1 MLKVENIEFSYDK
14 KSKVLDGVEFE
25 VGEGEVVAIL
35 GGSGSGKS
43 TLLSIIVG
51 LEAPTSGRILLGG
64 ADITALPSEKRGI
77 GLVFQD
83 YALFPHLNV
92 ERNVGFGLRRG
103 KEKESRIT
111 EMLELVKMEGYRKR
125 YPYELSGG
133 EKQRVAI
140 ARSLAPSPRLLL
152 LDEPFSNLDADLRAK
167 VRREVKSII
176 NRAGITAILVT
187 HDIEDAKELARRI
200 IYLKEGRVD
209 KVEYN
214 AEERAGR

>member
-1 MLKVENIEFSYDK
+1 MEVKKIAFSYDK
-14 KSKVLDGVEFE
+14 KSKVLDGVDFK

-51 LEAPTSGRILLGG
+51 LEAPTGGRIFLEG
-64 ADITALPSEKRGI
+64 ADITDTACEKRGI

-92 ERNVGFGLRRG
+92 EKNVGFGLKRGRR
-103 KEKESRIT
+103 EKEERIV
-111 EMLELVKMEGYRKR
+111 EMLELVNMQAYRKR

-140 ARSLAPSPRLLL
+140 ARTLAPSPRLLL

-167 VRREVKSII
+167 VRKEVKSII

-187 HDIEDAKELARRI
+187 HDIEDAKELANRI
-200 IYLKEGRVD
+200 IYLKNGRVE
-209 KVEYN
+209 KVEQN
-214 AEERAGR
+214 IGK

>member
-1 MLKVENIEFSYDK
+1 MLEVKKIAFSYDK
-14 KSKVLDGVEFE
+14 KSKVLDGVDFK

-51 LEAPTSGRILLGG
+51 LEAPTGGRIFLEG
-64 ADITALPSEKRGI
+64 ADITDTACEKRGI

-92 ERNVGFGLRRG
+92 EKNVGFGLKRGRR
-103 KEKESRIT
+103 EKEERIV
-111 EMLELVKMEGYRKR
+111 EMLELVNMQAYRKR

-140 ARSLAPSPRLLL
+140 ARTLAPSPRLLL

-167 VRREVKSII
+167 VRKEVKSII

-187 HDIEDAKELARRI
+187 HDIEDAKELANRI
-200 IYLKEGRVD
+200 IYLKNGRVE
-209 KVEYN
+209 KVEQN
-214 AEERAGR
+214 IGK